1 MCRHAAEGMAHHWFW
16 LLNQNYQHADVV
28 DGLTSAGGY
37 CPRHAAE
44 MASQGKAYTTSVL
57 LADVLRRLNSAIDE
71 QPVEPCPA
79 QRSARRPSP

>member
-1 MCRHAAEGMAHHWFW
+1 MARHRFW

-28 DGLTSAGGY
+28 DGLTSAGY

-44 MASQGKAYTTSVL
+44 MASQGKACTTSVR